1 MRNGAIDM
9 SNRKLCVGVITA
21 PRGVRGQVRVKS
33 FTAEPDDI
41 ARYAPL
47 TNADGS
53 TEYRFEIIGHAK
65 GVLLA
70 RVDGIKNREAA
81 EALRGVEL
89 FVDRDLLPDAEDEDD
104 FYCADLIGLSAVLP
118 GGGVYGTVKAMHDFG
133 AGDMIELSLDGS
145 GLIILPFT
153 KAVVPEVDIANGRI
167 VVDPPEMFGDPEPV
181 QPYGPALLNQNG
193 EEDVE

>member
-1 MRNGAIDM
+1 M

-41 ARYAPL
+41 VHYAPL

-53 TEYRFEIIGHAK
+53 TEYRLEIVGHAK

-70 RVDGIKNREAA
+70 RVEGIKNREGA

-89 FVDRDLLPDAEDEDD
+89 FVDRDVLPDGEDEDD
-104 FYCADLIGLSAVLP
+104 FYYADLIGLSAVLP
-118 GGGVYGTVKAMHDFG
+118 DGSVYGTVKAMHDFG

-145 GLIILPFT
+145 GNIILPFT
-153 KAVVPEVDIANGRI
+153 KVVVPGVDIANGRI
-167 VVDPPEMFGDPEPV
+167 VVDPPEMFGDPEPAQPAEFV
-181 QPYGPALLNQNG
+181 QQNENG
-193 EEDVE
+193 EEDAQ

>member
-1 MRNGAIDM
+1 M

-41 ARYAPL
+41 AHYAPL

-53 TEYRFEIIGHAK
+53 TEYRLEIVGHAK

-70 RVDGIKNREAA
+70 RVEGAKSREAA

-89 FVDRDLLPDAEDEDD
+89 FVDRDVLPDAKDEDE
-104 FYCADLIGLSAVLP
+104 FYYADLIGLAAILP
-118 GGGVYGTVKAMHDFG
+118 DGGVYGTVKAMHDFG
-133 AGDMIELSLDGS
+133 AGDMIELSLAGS
-145 GLIILPFT
+145 GTIILPFT
-153 KAVVPEVDIANGRI
+153 KAVVPEIDIANGRI
-167 VVDPPEMFGDPEPV
+167 VIDPPEMFGDPEPA
-181 QPYGPALLNQNG
+181 QPTEPAPLNENG
-193 EEDVE
+193 EEDAE

>member
-1 MRNGAIDM
+1 M

-47 TNADGS
+47 TNAEGC
-53 TEYRFEIIGHAK
+53 TEYRIEIVGHAK

-70 RVDGIKNREAA
+70 RVEGIRSREAA

-89 FVDRDLLPDAEDEDD
+89 FVDRDVLPDAEDEDD
-104 FYCADLIGLSAVLP
+104 FYYADLIGLSAVLP
-118 GGGVYGTVKAMHDFG
+118 DGEIYGTVKAMHDFG

-145 GLIILPFT
+145 GNIILPFT
-153 KAVVPEVDIANGRI
+153 KVVVLKVDIANGLI
-167 VVDPPEMFGDPEPV
+167 VIDPPEMFGDPEPA
-181 QPYGPALLNQNG
+181 QTDEPAPLNQNG
-193 EEDVE
+193 EGNAE

>member
-1 MRNGAIDM
+1 M

-47 TNADGS
+47 TNAEGS
-53 TEYRFEIIGHAK
+53 TEYRIEIVGHAK

-70 RVDGIKNREAA
+70 RVEGIRSREAA

-89 FVDRDLLPDAEDEDD
+89 FVDRDVLPDAEDEDD
-104 FYCADLIGLSAVLP
+104 FYYADLIGLSAVLP
-118 GGGVYGTVKAMHDFG
+118 DGEIYGTVKAMHDFG

-145 GLIILPFT
+145 GNIILPFT
-153 KAVVPEVDIANGRI
+153 KVVVLKVDIANGLI
-167 VVDPPEMFGDPEPV
+167 VIDPPEMFGDPEPT
-181 QPYGPALLNQNG
+181 QPDEPALLNQNG
-193 EEDVE
+193 EEDAE

>member
-1 MRNGAIDM
+1 M

-47 TNADGS
+47 TNAEGC
-53 TEYRFEIIGHAK
+53 TEYRIEIVGHAK

-70 RVDGIKNREAA
+70 RVEGIRNREAA

-89 FVDRDLLPDAEDEDD
+89 FVDRDVLPDAKDEDD
-104 FYCADLIGLSAVLP
+104 FYYADLIGLSAVLP
-118 GGGVYGTVKAMHDFG
+118 DGEIYGTVKAMHDFG

-145 GLIILPFT
+145 GNIILPFT
-153 KAVVPEVDIANGRI
+153 KVVVVKVDIANGLI
-167 VVDPPEMFGDPEPV
+167 VIDPPEMFGDPEPA
-181 QPYGPALLNQNG
+181 QSDEPAPLNQNG
-193 EEDVE
+193 EGKAE

>member
-1 MRNGAIDM
+1 M

-41 ARYAPL
+41 VRYAPL

-53 TEYRFEIIGHAK
+53 NEYRLEVVGHAK

-70 RVDGIKNREAA
+70 RVEGIKNREAA

-89 FVDRDLLPDAEDEDD
+89 FVDRDVLPDAEDEDD
-104 FYCADLIGLSAVLP
+104 FYYADLIGLTAVLP
-118 GGGVYGTVKAMHDFG
+118 DGGVYGTVKALHDFG
-133 AGDMIELSLDGS
+133 AGDMIELSLNVS
-145 GLIILPFT
+145 GNIILPFT
-153 KAVVPEVDIANGRI
+153 KAVVPEVDMANGRI

-181 QPYGPALLNQNG
+181 QPDESTLLNQNG
-193 EEDVE
+193 EEDAK

>member
-1 MRNGAIDM
+1 M
-9 SNRKLCVGVITA
+9 SNHKLCVGVITA
-21 PRGVRGQVRVKS
+21 PRGVRGQIRVKS

-53 TEYRFEIIGHAK
+53 TEYCLEIVGHAK

-70 RVDGIKNREAA
+70 RVEGIKNREAA

-89 FVDRDLLPDAEDEDD
+89 FVDRDVLPDAKDEDD
-104 FYCADLIGLSAVLP
+104 FYYADLIGLTAVLP
-118 GGGVYGTVKAMHDFG
+118 DGGVYGIVKAMHDFG

-145 GLIILPFT
+145 GNIILPFT
-153 KAVVPEVDIANGRI
+153 KVVVPEVDMAKGRI
-167 VVDPPEMFGDPEPV
+167 VVDPPEMFGDPEPA
-181 QPYGPALLNQNG
+181 QPDEPVLLNQNV
-193 EEDVE
+193 EEGAE

>member
-1 MRNGAIDM
+1 MRDEAIDM

-41 ARYAPL
+41 VQYAPL

-53 TEYRFEIIGHAK
+53 TEYRLEIVGHAK

-70 RVDGIKNREAA
+70 RVEGIKNREGA

-89 FVDRDLLPDAEDEDD
+89 FVDRDVLPDCEDEDD
-104 FYCADLIGLSAVLP
+104 FYYADLIGLSAVLP
-118 GGGVYGTVKAMHDFG
+118 DGSVYGTVKAMHDFG

-145 GLIILPFT
+145 GNIILPFT
-153 KAVVPEVDIANGRI
+153 KVVAPEVDIANGRI
-167 VVDPPEMFGDPEPV
+167 VVDPPEMFGDPEPA
-181 QPYGPALLNQNG
+181 QPNENG
-193 EEDVE
+193 EEGAQ

>member
-1 MRNGAIDM
+1 VRNEAIDM

-41 ARYAPL
+41 VQYAPL
-47 TNADGS
+47 TNADG
-53 TEYRFEIIGHAK
+53 TAEYRLEIVGHAK

-70 RVDGIKNREAA
+70 RVEGIKNREGA

-89 FVDRDLLPDAEDEDD
+89 FVDRDVLPDGEDEDD
-104 FYCADLIGLSAVLP
+104 FYYADLIGLSAVLHD
-118 GGGVYGTVKAMHDFG
+118 GSVYGTVKAMHDFG

-145 GLIILPFT
+145 GNIILPFT
-153 KAVVPEVDIANGRI
+153 KVVVPGVDIANGRI
-167 VVDPPEMFGDPEPV
+167 VVDPPEMFGDPEPA
-181 QPYGPALLNQNG
+181 QPNQNG
-193 EEDVE
+193 EEDAQ